1 MDLSLSFTCFLAL
14 LVETS
19 SLYNSYGWWIPIRHH
34 VVTYKEYQTDFERSY
49 FYEQGRRLI
58 DSHNCDEGISLLRTG
73 VDLAPKDAA
82 ARNNLAVGLLRCG
95 NHALALEVASQA
107 VQLAGKQGNRLVW
120 YTHSDVRLTERAYAS
135 STTGKHTD
143 LLWCTDDDNL
153 IKKLLKNV
161 NSCRETFA
169 AGLCGDILENYENQK
184 HPPSQS
190 WMVHRKIRSVCRRS
204 CGLCRG
210 GQY

>member
-82 ARNNLAVGLLRCG
+82 ARNNLAGHAISILARLIYRC
-95 NHALALEVASQA
+95 
-107 VQLAGKQGNRLVW
+107 RLW
-120 YTHSDVRLTERAYAS
+120 GFSDVGIMHWHWKWLHRLCN
-135 STTGKHTD
+135 
-143 LLWCTDDDNL
+143 LLVSKATVWFGTRTRMC
-153 IKKLLKNV
+153 V
-161 NSCRETFA
+161 
-169 AGLCGDILENYENQK
+169 
-184 HPPSQS
+184 
-190 WMVHRKIRSVCRRS
+190 
-204 CGLCRG
+204 
-210 GQY
+210 